1 MSIEACW
8 NCRKNCAHGT
18 RADRFEKRCRVREPP
33 RHLAPP
39 PVNHH
44 SWCLSKQR
52 ASAKGP
58 STITD
63 IFLESPLPQ
72 TMSLIISCI
81 IFALI
86 ITIDISC
93 IGSRRR
99 IALCFRDDITS
110 NRGCGIDQCP
120 ISQTQV
126 ETRAVHLQERSYE
139 YFCYSRWPASHW
151 ILVHNTFEGVVTN
164 YRRAVD

>member
-1 MSIEACW
+1 MTNSEHR

-72 TMSLIISCI
+72 TMSLIISCRPI

-93 IGSRRR
+93 TGSRRR
-99 IALCFRDDITS
+99 IARVFAMTLPRT
-110 NRGCGIDQCP
+110 
-120 ISQTQV
+120 
-126 ETRAVHLQERSYE
+126 
-139 YFCYSRWPASHW
+139 
-151 ILVHNTFEGVVTN
+151 GVVELTN
-164 YRRAVD
+164 APYPKHKLRHVPFTCRSALTNIYVTPAGQPAIGY